1 MGRIMAIDYGQKR
14 VGIAISDENQLIAG
28 ALTTIASA
36 QVMDFLQKYTAQEV
50 VDLFVVGEPKQINN
64 EASQSTKYIEPF
76 LKQLKKMFP
85 TIPIVR
91 IDERFT
97 SKIAFQTMID
107 AGLSKKARQNK
118 ALVDSISATLILQ
131 SYMQSIDLRKERN
144 KI

>member
-1 MGRIMAIDYGQKR
+1 MEFKK
-14 VGIAISDENQLIAG
+14 
-28 ALTTIASA
+28 
-36 QVMDFLQKYTAQEV
+36 KYTAQEV

>member
-14 VGIAISDENQLIAG
+14 VGIAVSDENQLIAG

>member
-14 VGIAISDENQLIAG
+14 VGIAVSDENQLIAG

-36 QVMDFLQKYTAQEV
+36 QVMDFLQKYTSQEV
-50 VDLFVVGEPKQINN
+50 VDLFVVGEPKQTNN